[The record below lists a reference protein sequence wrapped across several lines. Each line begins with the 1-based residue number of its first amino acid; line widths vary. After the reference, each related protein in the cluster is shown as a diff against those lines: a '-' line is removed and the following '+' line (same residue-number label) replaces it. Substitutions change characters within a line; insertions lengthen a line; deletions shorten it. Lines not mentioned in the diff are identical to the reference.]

1 MESGTRQGYGTA
13 IEQQADFT
21 AEDLLRV
28 AKRHNNRKRKYI
40 LVNPLQG
47 KHVPVSPS
55 LALSMMQALGDKVA
69 ARHGDARLVIGFAE
83 TATAIG
89 AVVANAISEECVY
102 LQTTREEL
110 PDLGAHIDFLE
121 EHSHAPEQSLVTEHL
136 EEWLARTDTVV
147 FVDDEISTGKTI
159 CNIIARLKE
168 EFPALEGKRL
178 VAASILNRL
187 SPENEQRLEAAGVK
201 SEWLVR
207 LPQTDYTMLVEKFQA
222 EEAAVAPRGKDC
234 AYERHLVKMGHDP
247 RRGTAAG
254 EYFRQW
260 EQSADE
266 ILAQLPLDLKAD
278 TLVLGTEECMLPGL
292 ILGRALEQRGA
303 KVFFHATTRS
313 PISICRAEGYPIR
326 NGWEIGS
333 LYDRSGTRRNFIYN
347 LRSYEQVIILSDT
360 PLPEE
365 ERMQGLL
372 GALKENGCGRI
383 FYLGRREDV

>member
-1 MESGTRQGYGTA
+1 M
-13 IEQQADFT
+13 
-21 AEDLLRV
+21 

-110 PDLGAHIDFLE
+110 PDLGAHINFLE

>member
-266 ILAQLPLDLKAD
+266 ILAQLTLLGQLGLSLAMPILMCLGACYLLCTRLNAPLWIY
-278 TLVLGTEECMLPGL
+278 LPGM
-292 ILGRALEQRGA
+292 ILGIGA
-303 KVFFHATTRS
+303 SFMTAYKVYLAVTRKEKRD
-313 PISICRAEGYPIR
+313 PRDPDE
-326 NGWEIGS
+326 
-333 LYDRSGTRRNFIYN
+333 
-347 LRSYEQVIILSDT
+347 RSYN
-360 PLPEE
+360 
-365 ERMQGLL
+365 RHM
-372 GALKENGCGRI
+372 
-383 FYLGRREDV
+383 